1 MKTENWNFITD
12 LLLDDSFTSNV
23 TDPSLSHQYVEA
35 LKKEHPDKEKEIVMA
50 LNTMKGIKSED
61 KSYSMEHKRAM
72 WDKITEKA
80 ALTNKKRRK
89 SIALFVSIAAT
100 VLLIIGL
107 GISSVFYF
115 TGNEKIEQY
124 ALNLSSDISTPGL
137 ILSDGRQLSIQGEQ
151 PTITYSE
158 DGSKLIIDGSL
169 KVQKTTSREDVYDQL
184 IAPYGKTINL
194 TLSDGTRVWV
204 SSGSRLIYPPS
215 FNRKVREIYLDG
227 EAYFEVASVKNKP
240 FIVKTEKMDTK
251 VLGTKFYVQ
260 AHAKD
265 DMYSTLLLEGKVVLS
280 EKKSKSHHEVSLK
293 PGQQG
298 YVNQNQNKIRI
309 NEVENPEN
317 KISWIHG
324 YFRLEN
330 ERLDLLLKRIAKYYN
345 VKITLPESLTPMVIS
360 GKLDLKENPEIVLN
374 DIAVLANLELTQKEK
389 IYFFKKN
396 EMIIN

>member
-12 LLLDDSFTSNV
+12 LLLDDSFISNV
-23 TDPSLSHQYVEA
+23 TDSSLSRQYVEV
-35 LKKEHPDKEKEIVMA
+35 LKKEYPDKKKEIEIA
-50 LNTMKGIKSED
+50 LSIIKGIKIED
-61 KSYSMEHKRAM
+61 KSSSIKYKQAI
-72 WDKITEKA
+72 WDRIKEKA
-80 ALTNKKRRK
+80 ALTNKNRRK
-89 SIALFVSIAAT
+89 SITLFIGIAAT

-115 TGNEKIEQY
+115 TDNEKIEQY
-124 ALNLSSDISTPGL
+124 ALKLSSGISTPGL
-137 ILSDGRQLSIQGEQ
+137 ILSDGQQLSIQGEQ

-169 KVQKTTSREDVYDQL
+169 KVQKTAPREDAYNQL
-184 IAPYGKTINL
+184 IAPYGKTITL

-240 FIVKTEKMDTK
+240 FIVKTEKMDTR

-260 AHAKD
+260 AYAKENK
-265 DMYSTLLLEGKVVLS
+265 YSTLLLEGKVMLS
-280 EKKSKSHHEVSLK
+280 EKKGKSNHEVALK

-298 YVNQNQNKIRI
+298 YVNQNQNDIRI
-309 NEVENPEN
+309 NEVDNPEN

-330 ERLDLLLKRIAKYYN
+330 ERLDQLLDRIAKYYDI
-345 VKITLPESLTPMVIS
+345 KITLPESLTPIVIS
-360 GKLDLKENPEIVLN
+360 GKLDLKENPETVLN
-374 DIAVLANLELTQKEK
+374 DIAVLANLELTQEEK
-389 IYFFKKN
+389 KYFFKK
-396 EMIIN
+396 MK

>member
-12 LLLDDSFTSNV
+12 LLLDDSFISNV
-23 TDPSLSHQYVEA
+23 TDPSLSHQYVET
-35 LKKEHPDKEKEIVMA
+35 LKKEYPDKKKEIEIA
-50 LNTMKGIKSED
+50 LNIMKGMKSED
-61 KSYSMEHKRAM
+61 NSYSMEHKRAM
-72 WDKITEKA
+72 WDRITEKT

-89 SIALFVSIAAT
+89 SIILFIGIAAT

-107 GISSVFYF
+107 GISSLFYF

-124 ALNLSSDISTPGL
+124 ALKLSSGSSTPGL
-137 ILSDGRQLSIQGEQ
+137 ILSDGQQLSIQGEQ

-158 DGSKLIIDGSL
+158 DGSKLTIDGSL
-169 KVQKTTSREDVYDQL
+169 KVQKSTPHEDVYNQL
-184 IAPYGKTINL
+184 IVPYGKTINL

-240 FIVKTEKMDTK
+240 FIVKTEKMDTR

-260 AHAKD
+260 AYAKED
-265 DMYSTLLLEGKVVLS
+265 KYSTLLLEGKVILS
-280 EKKSKSHHEVSLK
+280 EKKGKSSHEVSLK

-298 YVNQNQNKIRI
+298 YVNQNQNNIRI
-309 NEVENPEN
+309 NEVDNPEN

-330 ERLDLLLKRIAKYYN
+330 ERLDQLLERIAKYYN
-345 VKITLPESLTPMVIS
+345 VKITLPESLTPIVIS

-374 DIAVLANLELTQKEK
+374 DIAVLANLELTQEEK
-389 IYFFKKN
+389 KYFFKK
-396 EMIIN
+396 

>member
-12 LLLDDSFTSNV
+12 LLLDDSFISNV
-23 TDPSLSHQYVEA
+23 TDSSLSHQYVEV
-35 LKKEHPDKEKEIVMA
+35 LKKEYPDKKKEIEIA
-50 LNTMKGIKSED
+50 LSIIKGIKIED
-61 KSYSMEHKRAM
+61 KSSSIKYKQAI
-72 WDKITEKA
+72 WDRIKEKA

-89 SIALFVSIAAT
+89 SITLFIGIAAT

-124 ALNLSSDISTPGL
+124 ALKLSSGISTPGL
-137 ILSDGRQLSIQGEQ
+137 ILSDGQQLSIQGEQ

-169 KVQKTTSREDVYDQL
+169 KVQKTAPREDAYNQL
-184 IAPYGKTINL
+184 IAPYGKTITL

-240 FIVKTEKMDTK
+240 FIVKTEKMDTR

-260 AHAKD
+260 AYAKED
-265 DMYSTLLLEGKVVLS
+265 KYSTLLLEGKVMLS
-280 EKKSKSHHEVSLK
+280 EKKGKSNHEVTLK

-298 YVNQNQNKIRI
+298 YVNQNDIRI
-309 NEVENPEN
+309 NEVDNPEN
-317 KISWIHG
+317 EISWIHG

-330 ERLDLLLKRIAKYYN
+330 ERLDQLLDRIAKYYN
-345 VKITLPESLTPMVIS
+345 VKITLPESLTPMIIS
-360 GKLDLKENPEIVLN
+360 GKLDLKENPETVLN
-374 DIAVLANLELTQKEK
+374 DIAVLADLNMVQHEK
-389 IYFFKKN
+389 GYLFYR
-396 EMIIN
+396 

>member
-12 LLLDDSFTSNV
+12 LLLDDSFISHV
-23 TDPSLSHQYVEA
+23 TDSSLSHQYVET
-35 LKKEHPDKEKEIVMA
+35 LKKEYPDKKKEIEIA
-50 LNTMKGIKSED
+50 LNIMKGMKSED

-72 WDKITEKA
+72 WDRITEKA

-89 SIALFVSIAAT
+89 SITLFIGIAAT

-124 ALNLSSDISTPGL
+124 ALKFSSGISTPGL
-137 ILSDGRQLSIQGEQ
+137 ILSDGQQLPIQGEQ
-151 PTITYSE
+151 PTITYLE
-158 DGSKLIIDGSL
+158 NGSKLIIDGSL
-169 KVQKTTSREDVYDQL
+169 KVQKTVPREDAYNQL
-184 IAPYGKTINL
+184 IAPYGKTITL

-240 FIVKTEKMDTK
+240 FIVKTEKMDTR

-260 AHAKD
+260 AYAKENK
-265 DMYSTLLLEGKVVLS
+265 YSTLLLEGKVMLS
-280 EKKSKSHHEVSLK
+280 EKKGKSNHEVTLK

-298 YVNQNQNKIRI
+298 YVNQNQNDIRI
-309 NEVENPEN
+309 NEVDNPEN
-317 KISWIHG
+317 EISWIHG

-330 ERLDLLLKRIAKYYN
+330 ERLDQLLDRIAKYYN
-345 VKITLPESLTPMVIS
+345 VKITLPESLTPMIIS
-360 GKLDLKENPEIVLN
+360 GKLDLKENPETVLN
-374 DIAVLANLELTQKEK
+374 DIAVLANLELTQEEK
-389 IYFFKKN
+389 KYFFKK
-396 EMIIN
+396 MK

>member
-1 MKTENWNFITD
+1 M
-12 LLLDDSFTSNV
+12 SR
-23 TDPSLSHQYVEA
+23 QYVEA
-35 LKKEHPDKEKEIVMA
+35 LKKEHPDKKKEIETA
-50 LNTMKGIKSED
+50 LSIMKGMKSED
-61 KSYSMEHKRAM
+61 KSCSIKYKQAI
-72 WDKITEKA
+72 WDRIKEKA

-89 SIALFVSIAAT
+89 SITFFIGIAAT

-124 ALNLSSDISTPGL
+124 ALKLSSDISTPGL
-137 ILSDGRQLSIQGEQ
+137 ILSDGQQLSIQGEQ

-169 KVQKTTSREDVYDQL
+169 KVQKSTPHEDVYNQL
-184 IAPYGKTINL
+184 IVPYGKTINL

-240 FIVKTEKMDTK
+240 FIVKTEKMDTR

-260 AHAKD
+260 AYAKED
-265 DMYSTLLLEGKVVLS
+265 KYSTLLLAGKVILS
-280 EKKSKSHHEVSLK
+280 EKKGKSHHEISLK

-298 YVNQNQNKIRI
+298 YINQNQNNIRI
-309 NEVENPEN
+309 NEVDNPEN
-317 KISWIHG
+317 EISWIHG

-330 ERLDLLLKRIAKYYN
+330 ERLDQLLERIAKYYN
-345 VKITLPESLTPMVIS
+345 VKITLPESLTPIVIS
-360 GKLDLKENPEIVLN
+360 GKLYLKENPEIVLN
-374 DIAVLANLELTQKEK
+374 DIAVLADLNMVQHEK
-389 IYFFKKN
+389 GYLFYR
-396 EMIIN
+396 

>member
-12 LLLDDSFTSNV
+12 LLLDDSFISNV
-23 TDPSLSHQYVEA
+23 TDSSLSHQYVEV
-35 LKKEHPDKEKEIVMA
+35 LKKEYPDKKKEIEIA
-50 LNTMKGIKSED
+50 LSIIKGIKIED
-61 KSYSMEHKRAM
+61 KSSSIKYKQAI
-72 WDKITEKA
+72 WDRIKEKA

-89 SIALFVSIAAT
+89 SITLFIGIAAT

-124 ALNLSSDISTPGL
+124 ALKLSSGISTPGL
-137 ILSDGRQLSIQGEQ
+137 ILSDGQQLSIQGEQ

-169 KVQKTTSREDVYDQL
+169 KVQKTAPREDAYNQL
-184 IAPYGKTINL
+184 IAPYGKTITL

-240 FIVKTEKMDTK
+240 FIVKTEKMDTR

-260 AHAKD
+260 AYAKED
-265 DMYSTLLLEGKVVLS
+265 KYSTLLLAGKVILS
-280 EKKSKSHHEVSLK
+280 EKKGKSHHEISLK

-298 YVNQNQNKIRI
+298 YINQNQNNIRI
-309 NEVENPEN
+309 NEVDNPEN
-317 KISWIHG
+317 EISWIHG

-330 ERLDLLLKRIAKYYN
+330 ERLDQLLERIAKYYN

-374 DIAVLANLELTQKEK
+374 DIAVLANLELTQEEK
-389 IYFFKKN
+389 KYFFKK
-396 EMIIN
+396 

>member
-12 LLLDDSFTSNV
+12 LLLDDSFISNV
-23 TDPSLSHQYVEA
+23 TDSSLSRQYVEV
-35 LKKEHPDKEKEIVMA
+35 LKKEYPDKKKEIEIA
-50 LNTMKGIKSED
+50 LSIIKGIKIED
-61 KSYSMEHKRAM
+61 KSSSIKYKQAI
-72 WDKITEKA
+72 WDRIKEKA
-80 ALTNKKRRK
+80 ALTNKNRRK
-89 SIALFVSIAAT
+89 SITLFIGIAAT

-115 TGNEKIEQY
+115 TDNEKIEQY
-124 ALNLSSDISTPGL
+124 ALKLSSGISTPGL
-137 ILSDGRQLSIQGEQ
+137 ILSDGQQLSIQGEQ

-169 KVQKTTSREDVYDQL
+169 KVQKTAPREDAYNQL
-184 IAPYGKTINL
+184 IAPYGKTITL

-240 FIVKTEKMDTK
+240 FIVKTEKMDTR

-260 AHAKD
+260 AYAKENK
-265 DMYSTLLLEGKVVLS
+265 YSTLLLEGKVMLS
-280 EKKSKSHHEVSLK
+280 EKKGKSNHEVALK

-298 YVNQNQNKIRI
+298 YVNQNQNDIRI
-309 NEVENPEN
+309 NEVDNPEN

-330 ERLDLLLKRIAKYYN
+330 ERLDQLLDRIAKYYN

-360 GKLDLKENPEIVLN
+360 GKLDLKENPETVLN
-374 DIAVLANLELTQKEK
+374 DIAVLANLELTQEEK
-389 IYFFKKN
+389 KYFFKK
-396 EMIIN
+396 MK